1 MVFNLEIEENFLIV
15 DIFWLILK
23 VNFKNKWLYF
33 SVLNNSLIK
42 KKDVI
47 NLVVF
52 DEKNWLR

>member
-52 DEKNWLR
+52 DEKIG